1 MYGTLFENVFIPLIV
16 YLMNSVHRLF
26 MLKYMIN
33 IITGMSTPSSLDVI
47 VFNSFFMSV
56 LSFAYI
62 IL

>member
-1 MYGTLFENVFIPLIV
+1 
-16 YLMNSVHRLF
+16 